1 MNRLKVKDEPHL
13 LRDVESNGIINTNDV
28 EYNEYARKK
37 RQIKILEEER
47 LTTEARL
54 NKIESEVGDLKQG
67 INQILELLRR

>member
-13 LRDVESNGIINTNDV
+13 LRDVESNGIINANDA

-47 LTTEARL
+47 LSTEARL
-54 NKIESEVGDLKQG
+54 NKIESEVGELKQG
-67 INQILELLRR
+67 INQILELLRQ

>member
-13 LRDVESNGIINTNDV
+13 QRDIESNGIIHTNDV

-47 LTTEARL
+47 LSTEARL
-54 NKIESEVGDLKQG
+54 NKIESEVGELKQG
-67 INQILELLRR
+67 INQILELLRQ

>member
-13 LRDVESNGIINTNDV
+13 LRDVESNGIINTNNV
-28 EYNEYARKK
+28 EYHEYARKK

>member
-13 LRDVESNGIINTNDV
+13 QRDVESNGIINTNDA

-47 LTTEARL
+47 LSTEARL
-54 NKIESEVGDLKQG
+54 NKIESEVGELKQG
-67 INQILELLRR
+67 INQILELLRQ

>member
-13 LRDVESNGIINTNDV
+13 LRDVESNGIINTNDG

-67 INQILELLRR
+67 INQILELLKR